1 YHREHP
7 GPARGMHPGLRAG
20 AVTHLLG
27 ELPDSFTGFGIDPA
41 RPGERTGDGGRRH
54 SRGLGDVIDGHRTA
68 PRTRGRSRAAVR
80 GRHGCHARTFAD
92 PAAPAV
98 AVPPRT

>member
-1 YHREHP
+1 HP

-20 AVTHLLG
+20 TVTHLLG
-27 ELPDSFTGFGIDPA
+27 ELPDSFTRFGIDPA

-54 SRGLGDVIDGHRTA
+54 SRGLGDVVDGHRTA
-68 PRTRGRSRAAVR
+68 PRTRGRSLAAVR
-80 GRHGCHARTFAD
+80 GRTGCLTGTFA
-92 PAAPAV
+92 APVASAV